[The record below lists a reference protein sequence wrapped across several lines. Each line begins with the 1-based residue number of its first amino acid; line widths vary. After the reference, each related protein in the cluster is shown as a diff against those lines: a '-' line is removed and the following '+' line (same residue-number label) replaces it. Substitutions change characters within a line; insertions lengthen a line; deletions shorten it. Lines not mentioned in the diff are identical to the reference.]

1 MACFVFDLKS
11 LSSQTSIPDEC
22 QNYLNSKNWPIP
34 SREGGVPGDD
44 GLAKFSIEDPN
55 AKLTK
60 VLMEKQTK
68 NMKMS

>member
-1 MACFVFDLKS
+1 M
-11 LSSQTSIPDEC
+11 
-22 QNYLNSKNWPIP
+22 
-34 SREGGVPGDD
+34 PGDD

-68 NMKMS
+68 NMKISWKTKKSNQDHV